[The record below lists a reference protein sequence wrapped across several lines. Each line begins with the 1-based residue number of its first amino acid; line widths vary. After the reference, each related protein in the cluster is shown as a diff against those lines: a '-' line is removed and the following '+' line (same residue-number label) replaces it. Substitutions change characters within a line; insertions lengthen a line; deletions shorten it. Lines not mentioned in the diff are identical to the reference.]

1 MTQEMPLLRTGYDRD
16 AARVGVVHVGVGAF
30 HRAHQAVY
38 FDDLMERT
46 GDLNWAVAGVNLRA
60 AHSGDLERLRA
71 GGGAY
76 VVKSYDPDGGSDF
89 RLVRAHKAFFDWSRD
104 AEAAED
110 VVALPGVRLLSATVT
125 ESGYCLGDDGRID
138 LGSPEIRAEID
149 GAGKS
154 SIYAYLRAALG
165 KRRAAG
171 GRPLTVL
178 CCDNLRGN
186 GTMLE
191 RNLRRYLIAAGEPGL
206 ASWVSDHVSF
216 PCSMVDRITPR
227 PEPRHASEVAERFGI
242 ADDFTVHCERFMQW
256 VIGDRFVGVRP
267 ELDTAG
273 AELVEDVHPYEEAK
287 IRILN
292 GGHLALAYLAALR
305 GIETY
310 DAALRDPA
318 LDAFFDALTT
328 TEILPSLDRG
338 TPVDLPAYRDSVKRR
353 FMNRSIADRISRIA
367 MDGTSKFPVFLL
379 PTVRACLARG
389 IVPRWAS
396 TSIASWYV
404 FLRRLEAGRLEFDYV
419 DPKLPMVRPLLAPG
433 REEEFARLPGLWGDT
448 GRRHPEFV
456 REVRARIAE
465 LETEYSGTR
474 PDPDRLESR
483 NEGPIGPGTGR
494 R

>member
-1 MTQEMPLLRTGYDRD
+1 MTRKAALRRTSYDRD
-16 AARVGVVHVGVGAF
+16 AARIGVVHLGVGAF

-38 FDDLMERT
+38 FDDMMERT
-46 GDLNWAVAGVNLRA
+46 GDLGWAVAGVNLRS
-60 AHSGDLERLRA
+60 AHSGDLARLRA

-76 VVKSYDPDGGSDF
+76 VVKSYDPDGGSEF
-89 RLVRAHKAFFDWSRD
+89 RLVRAHKAFFDWSRR

-110 VVALPGVRLLSATVT
+110 VVADPGVRLLSATVT
-125 ESGYCLGDDGRID
+125 ESGYCLGDDGGLD
-138 LGSPEIRAEID
+138 LGSPEIRAELD

-186 GTMLE
+186 GAMLE
-191 RNLRRYLIAAGEPGL
+191 RNLRDYLAAAGEAGL
-206 ASWVSDHVSF
+206 ASWIADHVSF

-227 PEPRHASEVAERFGI
+227 PERRHASEVAERFGI
-242 ADDFTVHCERFMQW
+242 ADDFTVHCERFTQW
-256 VIGDRFVGVRP
+256 VIGDRFLGARP
-267 ELDTAG
+267 DLDAAG

-310 DAALRDPA
+310 DAALRDPS

-328 TEILPSLDRG
+328 TEILPSLDHG

-353 FMNRSIADRISRIA
+353 FRNRSIADRISRIA
-367 MDGTSKFPVFLL
+367 MDGASKLPIFLL
-379 PTVRACLARG
+379 PTVRACFARG
-389 IVPRWAS
+389 VAPRLAA
-396 TSIASWYV
+396 TAIASWYV
-404 FLRRLEAGRLEFDYV
+404 FLRRIEAGRLEFDYV

-448 GRRHPEFV
+448 ARRHPEFV
-456 REVRARIAE
+456 REVCARIAD
-465 LETEYSGTR
+465 LEAEYSGA
-474 PDPDRLESR
+474 
-483 NEGPIGPGTGR
+483 
-494 R
+494 

>member
-1 MTQEMPLLRTGYDRD
+1 MTREAALLRTGYDRE
-16 AARVGVVHVGVGAF
+16 AARVGVVHLGVGAF

-46 GDLNWAVAGVNLRA
+46 GDLGWAVAGVNLRSA
-60 AHSGDLERLRA
+60 DSGDLARLRA

-76 VVKSYDPDGGSDF
+76 VVKSYDPDGGSEY
-89 RLVRAHKAFFDWSRD
+89 RLVRAHKAFFDWSRR
-104 AEAAED
+104 AREAED
-110 VVALPGVRLLSATVT
+110 VVADPGVRLLSATVT

-138 LGSPEIRAEID
+138 LGSPEIRAELD

-171 GRPLTVL
+171 GAPLTVL

-186 GTMLE
+186 GAMLE
-191 RNLRRYLIAAGEPGL
+191 RSLRDYLAAAGEPGL
-206 ASWVSDHVSF
+206 ASWIADHVSF

-227 PEPRHASEVAERFGI
+227 PEARHASEVVERFGI
-242 ADDFTVHCERFMQW
+242 ADDFTVHCERFRQW
-256 VIGDRFVGVRP
+256 VIGDRFLGARP
-267 ELDTAG
+267 DLDAAG

-292 GGHLALAYLAALR
+292 GSHLALAYLAALR

-310 DAALRDPA
+310 DAALRDPS

-353 FMNRSIADRISRIA
+353 FRNRSIADRISRIA
-367 MDGTSKFPVFLL
+367 MDGASKFPIFLL
-379 PTVRACLARG
+379 PTVRACFARG
-389 IVPRWAS
+389 IAPRLAE
-396 TSIASWYV
+396 TAIASWYV
-404 FLRRLEAGRLEFDYV
+404 FLRRLEAGRLEFAYV

-448 GRRHPEFV
+448 ARRHPEFV
-456 REVRARIAE
+456 REVCARIAD
-465 LETEYSGTR
+465 LETEYSGA
-474 PDPDRLESR
+474 
-483 NEGPIGPGTGR
+483 
-494 R
+494 

>member
-1 MTQEMPLLRTGYDRD
+1 MTHPVGEAALERTRYDRD
-16 AARVGVVHVGVGAF
+16 AARIGVVHVGVGAF

-38 FDDLMERT
+38 FDDMMERT
-46 GDLNWAVAGVNLRA
+46 GDLRWAVAGVNLRSA
-60 AHSGDLERLRA
+60 QSGDLARLRA
-71 GGGAY
+71 GGGVY
-76 VVKSYDPDGGSDF
+76 VVKSYDPDGGSEF
-89 RLVRAHKAFFDWSRD
+89 RLVRAHKAFFDWSRC
-104 AEAAED
+104 AETAED
-110 VVALPGVRLLSATVT
+110 VVADPGVRLLSVTVT
-125 ESGYCLGDDGRID
+125 ESGYCLGDDGRLD
-138 LGSPEIRAEID
+138 LASPEIRAELD

-171 GRPLTVL
+171 GRPLTIL
-178 CCDNLRGN
+178 CCDNLREN

-191 RNLRRYLIAAGEPGL
+191 RNLGRYLAAAGESAL
-206 ASWVSDHVSF
+206 ASWVSGHVSF

-227 PEPRHASEVAERFGI
+227 PEPRHAGEVAERFGI
-242 ADDFTVHCERFMQW
+242 ADDFTIHCERFMQW
-256 VIGDRFVGVRP
+256 VIDDRFLGVRP
-267 ELDTAG
+267 DLDAAG

-292 GGHLALAYLAALR
+292 GSHLALAYLAALR

-310 DAALRDPA
+310 DAALRDPP

-328 TEILPSLDRG
+328 TEILPSLDPG

-353 FMNRSIADRISRIA
+353 FMNRSIADRLSRIA
-367 MDGTSKFPVFLL
+367 MDGASKLPIFLL

-389 IVPRWAS
+389 IMPRLAL

-433 REEEFARLPGLWGDT
+433 REEEFARLGGLWGDT
-448 GRRHPEFV
+448 AHRHPEFV
-456 REVRARIAE
+456 RELRTRIAE
-465 LETEYSGTR
+465 LEAEYSGT
-474 PDPDRLESR
+474 
-483 NEGPIGPGTGR
+483 
-494 R
+494 

>member
-1 MTQEMPLLRTGYDRD
+1 MTREAALLHTSYDRG
-16 AARVGVVHVGVGAF
+16 AARVGVVHLGVGAF

-38 FDDLMERT
+38 FDDMMERT
-46 GDLNWAVAGVNLRA
+46 GDLGWAVAGVNLRPA
-60 AHSGDLERLRA
+60 DSGGLARLRA

-76 VVKSYDPDGGSDF
+76 VVKSYDPDGGSEF
-89 RLVRAHKAFFDWSRD
+89 RLVRAHKAFFDWSRR
-104 AEAAED
+104 AGPAED
-110 VVALPGVRLLSATVT
+110 VAADPGVRLLSVTVT
-125 ESGYCLGDDGRID
+125 ESGYCLGDDGRLD
-138 LGSPEIRAEID
+138 LASPEVRAEID
-149 GAGKS
+149 GAGRS
-154 SIYAYLRAALG
+154 TVYAYLRAALG

-186 GTMLE
+186 GAMLE
-191 RNLRRYLIAAGEPGL
+191 RNLRDYLAAVGEPGL

-227 PEPRHASEVAERFGI
+227 PERRHAREVAERFGI
-242 ADDFTVHCERFMQW
+242 ADDFTVHCERFRQW
-256 VIGDRFVGVRP
+256 VIGDRFMGVRP
-267 ELDTAG
+267 DLDAAG
-273 AELVEDVHPYEEAK
+273 AEIVPDVHPYEEAK

-292 GGHLALAYLAALR
+292 GAHLALAYLAALR

-353 FMNRSIADRISRIA
+353 FGNRSIADRISRIA
-367 MDGTSKFPVFLL
+367 MDGASKFPVFLL
-379 PTVRACLARG
+379 PTVRACFARG
-389 IVPRWAS
+389 IVPRRAL
-396 TSIASWYV
+396 TSVASWYV
-404 FLRRLEAGRLEFDYV
+404 FLRRLEAGRLAFDYV

-448 GRRHPEFV
+448 ARRHPEFV
-456 REVRARIAE
+456 REVCARIAD
-465 LETEYSGTR
+465 LEAEY
-474 PDPDRLESR
+474 
-483 NEGPIGPGTGR
+483 PGA
-494 R
+494 